1 MRVFRDTWLLLGRSV
16 RSTLRNPTWV
26 VIGLFQPVCYLLLF
40 APLLQ
45 PLSQV
50 PGFPPGGALTV
61 FTPGLM
67 VLMALFGSIS
77 TSYGLLFELQT
88 GVIERFRVTPVSRWA
103 LLLGLVLRDVLVV
116 LVQMVLMSPVALLM
130 GARINV
136 VGFSLAL
143 ALLAMLGV
151 CLSSCACALALALKD
166 SNSFAALVQ
175 TLITPVMFLS
185 GILLPLTLAPPVLR
199 TIGKFNPFAYAVDA
213 ARHLFMGNLADVSV
227 AQGFGLM
234 AGLMVLA
241 LLWGVRSFKR
251 ATA

>member
-1 MRVFRDTWLLLGRSV
+1 MKVFRDTWLLLGRSL

-26 VIGLFQPVCYLLLF
+26 AIGLFQPVCYLLLF

-50 PGFPPGGALTV
+50 SGFPPGGALTV
-61 FTPGLM
+61 FTPGLL

-77 TSYGLLFELQT
+77 TSYGLLIELQT

-103 LLLGLVLRDVLVV
+103 LLLGMVLRDVLVV
-116 LVQMVLMSPVALLM
+116 LVQMALMSLVALLM
-130 GARINV
+130 GAHINV
-136 VGFSLAL
+136 GGFGLSL

-166 SNSFAALVQ
+166 ANAFAALLQ

-199 TIGKFNPFAYAVDA
+199 TIGRFNPFAYAVDA
-213 ARHLFMGNLADVSV
+213 ARHLFMGNLTDVSV
-227 AQGFGLM
+227 VQGFSLM
-234 AGLMVLA
+234 GGLMVLA
-241 LLWGVRSFKR
+241 LLWGVRSFRR

>member
-26 VIGLFQPVCYLLLF
+26 GIGLLQPVCYLLLF

-45 PLSQV
+45 PLSLV

-61 FTPGLM
+61 FTPGLL
-67 VLMALFGSIS
+67 VLMAIFGSIS
-77 TSYGLLFELQT
+77 TSYGLLMELQT

-103 LLLGLVLRDVLVV
+103 LLLGLVLRDVLFL
-116 LVQMVLMSPVALLM
+116 LVQIVLMSLVALLM
-130 GARINV
+130 GAHINV
-136 VGFSLAL
+136 GGFLLTL

-166 SNSFAALVQ
+166 ANSFAALLQ

-213 ARHLFMGNLADVSV
+213 ARHLFTGNLADVSV

-234 AGLMVLA
+234 GVLMVLA

>member
-1 MRVFRDTWLLLGRSV
+1 MRVIRDTWLLLGRSV

-61 FTPGLM
+61 FTPGLL
-67 VLMALFGSIS
+67 VLMAIFGSIS
-77 TSYGLLFELQT
+77 TSYGLLLELQT

-103 LLLGLVLRDVLVV
+103 LLLGLVLRDVLFL
-116 LVQMVLMSPVALLM
+116 LVQMVLMSLVALLL
-130 GARINV
+130 GAHINFG
-136 VGFSLAL
+136 GFLLAL
-143 ALLAMLGV
+143 ALLATLGI

-166 SNSFAALVQ
+166 ANSFAALLQ

-199 TIGKFNPFAYAVDA
+199 TIGRFNPFAYAVDA
-213 ARHLFMGNLADVSV
+213 ARHLFMGNLTDVSV

-234 AGLMVLA
+234 AGLMILA
-241 LLWGVRSFKR
+241 LLWGVRSFRR

>member
-1 MRVFRDTWLLLGRSV
+1 MRVFRDTWLLLGRSL
-16 RSTLRNPTWV
+16 RSTLRNSTWV

-50 PGFPPGGALTV
+50 PGFPPGGALIV
-61 FTPGLM
+61 FTPGLL
-67 VLMALFGSIS
+67 VLMALFGSIT
-77 TSYGLLFELQT
+77 TSYGLLMELQF

-103 LLLGLVLRDVLVV
+103 LLLGMVLRDVLVV
-116 LVQMVLMSPVALLM
+116 LVQMMLMSLV
-130 GARINV
+130 
-136 VGFSLAL
+136 

-166 SNSFAALVQ
+166 ANSFAALLQ

-199 TIGKFNPFAYAVDA
+199 TIGKFNPFAYTVDA
-213 ARHLFMGNLADVSV
+213 ARHLFMGNLTDASV
-227 AQGFGLM
+227 VKGFGLM
-234 AGLMVLA
+234 AGLMILA
-241 LLWGVRSFKR
+241 PLWGVRSFKR
-251 ATA
+251 ATV

>member
-26 VIGLFQPVCYLLLF
+26 GIGLFQPVCYLLLF

-61 FTPGLM
+61 FTPGLL
-67 VLMALFGSIS
+67 VLMAIFGSIS
-77 TSYGLLFELQT
+77 TSYGLLVELQT

-103 LLLGLVLRDVLVV
+103 LLLGLVLRDVLFL
-116 LVQMVLMSPVALLM
+116 LVQMVLMSLVALLL
-130 GARINV
+130 GAQINAG
-136 VGFSLAL
+136 GFLLAL

-166 SNSFAALVQ
+166 ANSFAALLQ

-185 GILLPLTLAPPVLR
+185 GILLPLTLAPPLLR

-213 ARHLFMGNLADVSV
+213 ARHLFMGNLTDVSV

-234 AGLMVLA
+234 AGLMILA
-241 LLWGVRSFKR
+241 LLWGVRSFRR

>member
-1 MRVFRDTWLLLGRSV
+1 MRVLRDTWLLLGRSV

-116 LVQMVLMSPVALLM
+116 LAQMVLMALLALLM

-136 VGFSLAL
+136 GGFLLAL

-166 SNSFAALVQ
+166 ANSFAALLQ
-175 TLITPVMFLS
+175 TLITPVMVLS

-199 TIGKFNPFAYAVDA
+199 TIGQFNPFAYAVVA
-213 ARHLFMGNLADVSV
+213 ARHLFLGNLTDVSV
-227 AQGFGLM
+227 LQGFVLITGLM
-234 AGLMVLA
+234 ILA

>member
-1 MRVFRDTWLLLGRSV
+1 MKVARDTWLLLARSL
-16 RSTLRNPTWV
+16 RNTLRNPIWV
-26 VIGLFQPVCYLLLF
+26 IIGLFQPICYLLLF

-61 FTPGLM
+61 FTPGLL

-77 TSYGLLFELQT
+77 TSYGLLMELQT

-103 LLLGLVLRDVLVV
+103 LLLGMVLRDVLVV
-116 LVQMVLMSPVALLM
+116 LVQMALMALIARLM
-130 GARINV
+130 GAQINAG
-136 VGFSLAL
+136 GFALML

-151 CLSSCACALALALKD
+151 CLSSCACALALVLKD
-166 SNSFAALVQ
+166 MNAFAALLQ
-175 TLITPVMFLS
+175 TLLMPVTFLS
-185 GILLPLTLAPPVLR
+185 GILLPLTLAPPVLQ
-199 TIGKFNPFAYAVDA
+199 TIGRLNPFAYAVDA
-213 ARHLFMGNLADVSV
+213 ARHLFLGNLTDGSV
-227 AQGFGLM
+227 VLGFGLM
-234 AGLMVLA
+234 GGLMVLA